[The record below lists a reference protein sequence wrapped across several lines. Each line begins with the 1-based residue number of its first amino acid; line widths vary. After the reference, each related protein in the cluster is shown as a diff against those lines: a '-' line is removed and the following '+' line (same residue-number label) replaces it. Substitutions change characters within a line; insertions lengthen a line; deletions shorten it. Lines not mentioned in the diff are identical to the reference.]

1 MRAVVTPI
9 CFGVNGE
16 VKISFSVRPSIV
28 DICAVVVA
36 AVVPLDK
43 EALVACLGVAIV
55 VEEIVEALN
64 VRERLY

>member
-28 DICAVVVA
+28 DICAVVA